1 VPKNE
6 EMGSYQL
13 AQEGQAF
20 VLESICRVGEGQL
33 PDIEEGERLVKLM
46 IDSIGDKS
54 DLLLLATD
62 RRQEFTVS
70 NHCVN
75 VAILGLR
82 IAQELKCN
90 LQEQITVGLAALL
103 HEVVVE
109 DGQVTAD
116 KLQRP
121 VCSARILNRLGPKY
135 VGLVETVAQVF
146 ERENGSGFPLG
157 LIGTDIREEAKI
169 LGAVDAFEAFVNH
182 RPDCK
187 ASTGYQFFY
196 QLTTDT
202 AKSFPDHIVKA
213 FLESFSIYPYNEYVI
228 LSTGEMGKVVEI
240 NQKLSSRPVV
250 KVLFNSESRL
260 LEEPVEIDLAQHS
273 PISILRAITHDRLP
287 SQDSRTGR
295 RENSHRKTWAEVK
308 ATEGGGASVWLPTV
322 GSSPQR
328 MKVSRETK
336 GHPFDKPPL
345 IH

>member
-13 AQEGQAF
+13 AQEGQTF

-103 HEVVVE
+103 HEIVVE

-121 VCSARILNRLGPKY
+121 VRSARILSRLGPKY

-146 ERENGSGFPLG
+146 GVTF
-157 LIGTDIREEAKI
+157 
-169 LGAVDAFEAFVNH
+169 
-182 RPDCK
+182 
-187 ASTGYQFFY
+187 
-196 QLTTDT
+196 
-202 AKSFPDHIVKA
+202 
-213 FLESFSIYPYNEYVI
+213 
-228 LSTGEMGKVVEI
+228 GE
-240 NQKLSSRPVV
+240 P
-250 KVLFNSESRL
+250 
-260 LEEPVEIDLAQHS
+260 PVELQ
-273 PISILRAITHDRLP
+273 PKLTPILRDLF
-287 SQDSRTGR
+287 S
-295 RENSHRKTWAEVK
+295 E
-308 ATEGGGASVWLPTV
+308 
-322 GSSPQR
+322 
-328 MKVSRETK
+328 
-336 GHPFDKPPL
+336 
-345 IH
+345 